1 MLKYKAKRH
10 QIMNKQYLPVGISVV
25 VMVALF
31 IFYPMHYQPSFDLST
46 ETMVVENVSFV
57 GFSGEASNSLV
68 LYVRNTG
75 TREVVLDMANV
86 TYVDWERMFSIASEE
101 SVFPVESSGRVV
113 LFNVGWVDG
122 VEYKLDLF
130 SSSGQVVCSKLVT
143 A

>member
-1 MLKYKAKRH
+1 
-10 QIMNKQYLPVGISVV
+10 MNKESLPVGISVV

-31 IFYPMHYQPSFDLST
+31 IFYPKYYQPSFDLGT
-46 ETMVVENVSFV
+46 ETIVIENVSFV

-75 TREVVLDMANV
+75 TREVVLDMANI
-86 TYVDWERMFSIASEE
+86 TCVDWERMLSVASEE

-113 LFNVGWVDG
+113 LFNVGWVKD
-122 VEYKLDLF
+122 VEYKIDVF
-130 SSSGQVVCSKLVT
+130 SSNGQLVGAKLVT